1 MGTMTPNIDRIRARV
16 LWLVAKMRSGTAP
29 LDAHLSTREVLASL
43 EVESL
48 ADLTSVLGYLPSGTS
63 FEFDSTGL
71 RIFAEQPRADLEGS
85 VLEVATYWKQV
96 TKRDDRT
103 EFSAKRLSLIR
114 ARLRSG
120 RTVDELRRAVDA
132 CAASP
137 WHNGENPNGVRYNDC
152 EHVFSPERLD
162 RWLSSC
168 SSTST
173 RLDAPHIEDS
183 ATRETLLRRKSGRLG
198 R

>member
-1 MGTMTPNIDRIRARV
+1 MTTKTANLDRIRARV
-16 LWLVAKMRSGTAP
+16 LWLLAKLRSGSGP
-29 LDAHLSTREVLASL
+29 LDAHLSTREVLSSL

-48 ADLTSVLGYLPSGTS
+48 SDLPGVLGFLPSGTS
-63 FEFDSTGL
+63 FEFDSDGL
-71 RIFAEQPRADLEGS
+71 RIFAEQSRVDLEGS
-85 VLEVATYWKQV
+85 VLEVAAYWKQV
-96 TKRDDRT
+96 TKRDART
-103 EFSAKRLSLIR
+103 ELSTKRLSLIR

-137 WHNGENPNGVRYNDC
+137 WHSGENPNGLRYNDC
-152 EHVFSPERLD
+152 EHIFSPERLD
-162 RWLSSC
+162 RWLSS
-168 SSTST
+168 SPSTST

>member
-1 MGTMTPNIDRIRARV
+1 MSSTTPNIDRIRARV
-16 LWLVAKMRSGTAP
+16 LWLLAKMRSGSGS
-29 LDAHLSTREVLASL
+29 LDAHLSTREVLSSL

-48 ADLTSVLGYLPSGTS
+48 SNLDGVLGFLPSGTS
-63 FEFDSTGL
+63 FEVDSDGL
-71 RIFAEQPRADLEGS
+71 RIFAERSRADLEGA
-85 VLEVATYWKQV
+85 VLEVAAYWKKV

-103 EFSAKRLSLIR
+103 EFSTKRLSLIR

-132 CAASP
+132 CATSP
-137 WHNGENPNGVRYNDC
+137 WHSGENPSGVRYNDC
-152 EHVFSPERLD
+152 EHIFSPERLD
-162 RWLSSC
+162 RWLSSG
-168 SSTST
+168 SSTSL